1 MAYPNAGPGMYN
13 SFLAQVAVYKLLV
26 MNNIIIQYY
35 TVYTY
40 IYLLLQLEPLPAG
53 NARDRSLV
61 TVIELS
67 VSSGEVH
74 MVLAKSSNY
83 VCKSCHEY

>member
-1 MAYPNAGPGMYN
+1 MAYPNAGLGMYN

-26 MNNIIIQYY
+26 MNNIIIQS
-35 TVYTY
+35 
-40 IYLLLQLEPLPAG
+40 IHLLLQLEPLPAG